1 MINAAIIGLGWWGK
15 NLVGAV
21 QGRSEK
27 LRFVHGV
34 SKEIDAALP
43 IAEANGFTL
52 SDDLEQALADRRV
65 QAVVL
70 ATPHSLHADQIV
82 RVAQAGK
89 PVFCEK
95 PLALKRA
102 DAERAVAA
110 CRQANIPLGV
120 GQNKRFWPSMVELRR
135 VAASGVLGRIMHIE
149 GHYSNENSGLHFSA
163 WRDLPSESP
172 GGGMTGTGIHL
183 LDWFVALG
191 GPVSEVSA
199 QVVTHRTGHDPRDAA
214 SVVFRFANGLS
225 GYFGLVRASPVYWRV
240 HVFGDEGSVEALGET
255 EIVVR
260 TRGGKI
266 ERREF
271 PKIDSLRAEID
282 AFADAAAGRS
292 PYPITPA
299 EMVNTIAAFEA
310 VIQSMATG
318 KPVAID
324 QPKSSN

>member
-15 NLVGAV
+15 NIV
-21 QGRSEK
+21 QCIQGKSGK

-34 SKEIDAALP
+34 SKELDAALP
-43 IAEANGFTL
+43 LAEAHGFTL
-52 SDDLEQALADRRV
+52 SDDLERALADQRV
-65 QAVVL
+65 EAVVL

-82 RVAQAGK
+82 RVAAAGK

-95 PLALKRA
+95 PLSLKRA

-110 CRQANIPLGV
+110 IQKAGVPIGV

-135 VAASGVLGRIMHIE
+135 VVVTGVLGRVMHIE

-163 WRDLPSESP
+163 WRDSPGESP

-183 LDWFVALG
+183 LDAFVGLG
-191 GPVSEVSA
+191 GPVSEVKA
-199 QVVTHRTGHDPRDAA
+199 QVVTFRPGHDPRDAA
-214 SVVFRFANGLS
+214 SVMFRFSSGLS
-225 GYFGLVRASPVYWRV
+225 GYFGLVRASPFYWRV
-240 HVFGDEGSVEALGET
+240 HVFGDEGSAEAIGET

-260 TRGGKI
+260 TRGGKV

-271 PKIDSLRAEID
+271 PKVDTILAEID
-282 AFADAAAGRS
+282 AFADAVTGRK

-310 VIQSMATG
+310 ITQSMQTNQ
-318 KPVAID
+318 PVCID
-324 QPKSSN
+324 

>member
-15 NLVGAV
+15 NIVAAV
-21 QGRSEK
+21 QGKSAK
-27 LRFVHGV
+27 LTFVHGV

-65 QAVVL
+65 EAVVL

-110 CRQANIPLGV
+110 CRKANVPLGV
-120 GQNKRFWPSMVELRR
+120 GQNKRFWPSMAELRR
-135 VAASGVLGRIMHIE
+135 VAASGALGRVMHIE

-163 WRDLPSESP
+163 WRDSPAESP

-183 LDWFVALG
+183 LDAFVGIG
-191 GPVSEVSA
+191 GPVSEVKA
-199 QVVTHRTGHDPRDAA
+199 QVVSFRPGHDPRDAA
-214 SVVFRFANGLS
+214 SVMFRFANGLS
-225 GYFGLVRASPVYWRV
+225 GYFGLVRASPFYWRV
-240 HVFGDEGSVEALGET
+240 HVFGDEGSVEAVGET
-255 EIVVR
+255 EVVVR

-271 PKIDSLRAEID
+271 PKLDSLRAEID
-282 AFADAAAGRS
+282 AFADAATGRA
-292 PYPITPA
+292 PYPISPA

-310 VIQSMATG
+310 IIQSMATG
-318 KPVAID
+318 TTVAID
-324 QPKSSN
+324 